1 MIDKFFLKATIDRF
15 EGKFAVLKTEDNQE
29 ILWPMSDLSE
39 DAKEGSAVRLFLS
52 TSKTDEEEKT
62 KLAKSLLEE
71 ILRP

>member
-1 MIDKFFLKATIDRF
+1 MNDKFFLKTTIDRF
-15 EGKFAVLKTEDNQE
+15 EGKFAVLKTEDGQE
-29 ILWPMSDLSE
+29 ILWPIGNLPE
-39 DAKEGSAVRLFLS
+39 DAKEGSAVRLSIS